1 MPSPQ
6 HRSVPPRRRRLRV
19 GMLAL
24 AVAFVAV
31 VAGCSDNPPTA
42 SVDEATIVA
51 RHSPIVATDADPITF
66 RADVDTDA
74 GDYFVFLFVDG
85 SLRES
90 CDSTPSCSVTIGSL
104 SASEPGGSG
113 DPVIG
118 RPLEYEAI
126 VLPYNYDRCTL
137 SPCYASDVNIMAIT
151 GPDYLYGTTASFP
164 QLSRPVI
171 PAMLQAQSFDAIDVV
186 FHQAS
191 DYDTNAMTDAFLSD
205 VEDKIYDIYLEKELI
220 AENFELM
227 NFYVYTKVAEADDC
241 GIPDADIAT
250 DATYRDVDAILHVAD
265 LRDCANG
272 SRFSAEGGPTK
283 AFLHESGH
291 AVFGLADEYDGDT
304 NYFEPAVEPNIWA
317 DASDCRSE
325 QTAQGRPTSA
335 CAQFTTRQGGWWRSH
350 SGRTVMTYGDL
361 VDPWGAEGE
370 ERVEW
375 VFSQQ

>member
-1 MPSPQ
+1 MPSLPFIPVSA
-6 HRSVPPRRRRLRV
+6 RSGLLAAL
-19 GMLAL
+19 LAL
-24 AVAFVAV
+24 TVAL
-31 VAGCSDNPPTA
+31 AGCSDNPRTA
-42 SVDEATIVA
+42 SVDEATVVA
-51 RHSPIVATDADPITF
+51 RHSPIVATDTDEITVT
-66 RADVDTDA
+66 AEVDTDA

-90 CDSTPSCSVTIGSL
+90 CDTTPTCSVTVGPL

-118 RPLEYEAI
+118 RPIEYEAI
-126 VLPYNYDRCTL
+126 VLPYNYTGCTL
-137 SPCYASDVNIMAIT
+137 SPCYVSDVNIMAIT
-151 GPDYLYGTTASFP
+151 GPDYLYGTTTSFP

-171 PAMLQAQSFDAIDVV
+171 PALLQAQTHDAIDVV

-191 DYDTNAMTDAFLSD
+191 DYDPDDMVDTFLAH

-227 NFYVYTKVAEADDC
+227 NFYVYTKVAEAGGC
-241 GIPDADIAT
+241 GTLDPDIAT
-250 DATYRDVDAILHVAD
+250 DATYRDVDAVLHLVD

-291 AVFGLADEYDGDT
+291 AVFGLADEYDGTT

-317 DASDCRSE
+317 EESDCRAE
-325 QTAQGRPTSA
+325 QTANGRAPGDCSR
-335 CAQFTTRQGGWWRSH
+335 FTTRQGGWWKSH
-350 SGRTVMTYGDL
+350 AVQTVMRMGFMS
-361 VDPWGAEGE
+361 DPWGAEGE